1 MSEINLEQF
10 LENESIFTRIQ
21 SLNPYPFFDKMNAL
35 DMDKHLIVFYG
46 ERIVF
51 NKMIGFDLDTIASL
65 IVGVNGDKWENLIL
79 ANSLDILSGA
89 ERTVNEN
96 NSSNVINTGANTRT
110 HKISSFNDP
119 VLIEDSADVDSN
131 TGTVDNTGTRLLTEK
146 TKSMQTAYNNL
157 QLHKKLNIIESVVK
171 DVSNYLTLDIY

>member
-1 MSEINLEQF
+1 MLEITLDKF

-21 SLNPYPFFDKMNAL
+21 TLSPYPFFDTMQAL
-35 DMDKHLIVFYG
+35 EMDKHLSIKYG
-46 ERIVF
+46 ERIVYS
-51 NKMIGFDLDTIASL
+51 KIISLDLDTIVKL
-65 IVGVNGDKWENLIL
+65 IIGVNGDKWENLIL
-79 ANSLDILSGA
+79 ANSLDILNGA

-110 HKISSFNDP
+110 HKVSGFNDP
-119 VLIEDSADVDSN
+119 TLIEDSADIDSN

-157 QLHKKLNIIESVVK
+157 QLQSKLNIIESVVK

>member
-1 MSEINLEQF
+1 MNEITLDQF

-21 SLNPYPFFDKMNAL
+21 ALSPYPFFDTMQAL
-35 DMDKHLIVFYG
+35 DMDAHLTIKYG

-51 NKMIGFDLDTIASL
+51 NKIIGFDLDTLARL
-65 IVGVNGDKWENLIL
+65 IIGVNGDKWENLIL
-79 ANSLDILSGA
+79 ANSLDILNGV

-119 VLIEDSADVDSN
+119 ALIEDSADVDSN

-146 TKSMQTAYNNL
+146 TKSMQTAFNNL
-157 QLHKKLNIIESVVK
+157 QLQSKLNIIETVIK

>member
-1 MSEINLEQF
+1 MNEITLNQF

-21 SLNPYPFFDKMNAL
+21 SLSPYPFFDKMTPV
-35 DMDKHLIVFYG
+35 DMDKHLIMFYG

-51 NKMIGFDLDTIASL
+51 NKIIGFDLDTIAKL

-79 ANSLDILSGA
+79 ANSIDILNGT

-96 NSSNVINTGANTRT
+96 NSSNVVNTGASTRT
-110 HKISSFNDP
+110 HKVSSFNDP
-119 VLIEDSADVDSN
+119 ALIEDNADVDSS
-131 TGTVDNTGTRLLTEK
+131 TDTTDNTGTRLLTEK
-146 TKSMQTAYNNL
+146 TKSLQAAFNNL
-157 QLHKKLNIIESVVK
+157 QLYKKLNIIETVIK

>member
-1 MSEINLEQF
+1 MNEITLNQF

-21 SLNPYPFFDKMNAL
+21 SLNPYPFFDKMTPV
-35 DMDKHLIVFYG
+35 DMDKHLIMFYG

-51 NKMIGFDLDTIASL
+51 NKIIGFDLDTIAKL
-65 IVGVNGDKWENLIL
+65 IVGINGSKWENLIL
-79 ANSLDILSGA
+79 TNSIDILSGT

-119 VLIEDSADVDSN
+119 ALIEDSADVDSN

-157 QLHKKLNIIESVVK
+157 QLYKKLNIIETVIK

>member
-1 MSEINLEQF
+1 MNEITLDQF

-21 SLNPYPFFDKMNAL
+21 TLSPYPFFDTMQPL
-35 DMDKHLIVFYG
+35 DMDAHLTIKYG
-46 ERIVF
+46 ERIIF
-51 NKMIGFDLDTIASL
+51 NKIIGFDLDTLARL
-65 IVGVNGDKWENLIL
+65 IIGVNGDKWENLIL
-79 ANSLDILSGA
+79 ANSLDILNGA

-110 HKISSFNDP
+110 HKVSGFNSP
-119 VLIEDSADVDSN
+119 ELVEDSADVDSN

-157 QLHKKLNIIESVVK
+157 QLQSKLNIIETVIK

>member
-1 MSEINLEQF
+1 MNEITLDQF

-21 SLNPYPFFDKMNAL
+21 TLSPYPFFDTMQAL
-35 DMDKHLIVFYG
+35 DMDKHLSIKYG

-51 NKMIGFDLDTIASL
+51 NKIIGFDLDTLARL
-65 IVGVNGDKWENLIL
+65 IIGVNGDKWENLIL
-79 ANSLDILSGA
+79 ANSLDILNGA

-110 HKISSFNDP
+110 HKLSSFNSP
-119 VLIEDSADVDSN
+119 ELVEDNADVESN

-146 TKSMQTAYNNL
+146 TKSMQTAFNNL
-157 QLHKKLNIIESVVK
+157 QLQSKLNIIETVIK

>member
-1 MSEINLEQF
+1 MNEITLNQF

-21 SLNPYPFFDKMNAL
+21 SLSPYSFFDTMQPL
-35 DMDKHLIVFYG
+35 DMDKHLSIFYG
-46 ERIVF
+46 DRLVY
-51 NKMIGFDLDTIASL
+51 NKVISLDLDTIAKL

-79 ANSLDILSGA
+79 ANNLDILSGS

-119 VLIEDSADVDSN
+119 ALIEDSADVDSN
-131 TGTVDNTGTRLLTEK
+131 KGTVDNTGTIVTGKQIGR
-146 TKSMQTAYNNL
+146 A
-157 QLHKKLNIIESVVK
+157 HV
-171 DVSNYLTLDIY
+171 

>member
-1 MSEINLEQF
+1 MNEITLDQF

-21 SLNPYPFFDKMNAL
+21 SLSPFPFFDKMPPL
-35 DMDKHLIVFYG
+35 DMDKHLTMFYG

-51 NKMIGFDLDTIASL
+51 HKMIGFDLDKIASL
-65 IVGVNGDKWENLIL
+65 LVGVNGDKWENLIL
-79 ANSLDILSGA
+79 AAGLNILNGT

-96 NSSNVINTGANTRT
+96 NSSNVLNTVANTRT
-110 HKISSFNDP
+110 HKVSGFNDP
-119 VLIEDSADVDSN
+119 ELIEDNADVESN

-157 QLHKKLNIIESVVK
+157 QLYKKLNIIETVIK

>member
-1 MSEINLEQF
+1 MNEISLEQF

-21 SLNPYPFFDKMNAL
+21 SLRPYPFFVKITPLN
-35 DMDKHLIVFYG
+35 MDKHLLMFYG

-79 ANSLDILSGA
+79 ANGLDILSGA

-96 NSSNVINTGANTRT
+96 NTSNV
-110 HKISSFNDP
+110 
-119 VLIEDSADVDSN
+119 
-131 TGTVDNTGTRLLTEK
+131 
-146 TKSMQTAYNNL
+146 
-157 QLHKKLNIIESVVK
+157 
-171 DVSNYLTLDIY
+171 

>member
-1 MSEINLEQF
+1 MNEISLDQF

-21 SLNPYPFFDKMNAL
+21 ALSPYPFFDTMQAL
-35 DMDKHLIVFYG
+35 DMDKHLSIKYG

-51 NKMIGFDLDTIASL
+51 NKIISFDLETIARL
-65 IVGVNGDKWENLIL
+65 IIGVNGDKWENLIL
-79 ANSLDILSGA
+79 ANSLDILNGS

-110 HKISSFNDP
+110 HKVSGFNSP
-119 VLIEDSADVDSN
+119 ELIDDNSDVESN
-131 TGTVDNTGTRLLTEK
+131 TGTVDNTGNKLLTEK

-157 QLHKKLNIIESVVK
+157 QLQTKLNIIETVVK

>member
-1 MSEINLEQF
+1 MTEITLDQF
-10 LENESIFTRIQ
+10 LENESIFSRIQ
-21 SLNPYPFFDKMNAL
+21 SLSPYPFFDTMTAL
-35 DMDKHLIVFYG
+35 DMDKHLSMFYG
-46 ERIVF
+46 ERIVYY
-51 NKMIGFDLDTIASL
+51 KVISLDLDSIARL
-65 IVGVNGDKWENLIL
+65 IIGVNGSKWENLIS

-119 VLIEDSADVDSN
+119 VLIEDNADVDSS

-157 QLHKKLNIIESVVK
+157 QLHKKLNIIETVVK

>member
-21 SLNPYPFFDKMNAL
+21 SLSPYPFFDKMNAL
-35 DMDKHLIVFYG
+35 DMDKHLIIFYG

-51 NKMIGFDLDTIASL
+51 NKMIGFDLDIIASL

-79 ANSLDILSGA
+79 VDGLDILSGA

-96 NSSNVINTGANTRT
+96 NSSNVLNTGANTRT
-110 HKISSFNDP
+110 HKINSFNDP
-119 VLIEDSADVDSN
+119 TLIEDNADVESN
-131 TGTVDNTGTRLLTEK
+131 TATVDNTGTRLLTEK
-146 TKSMQTAYNNL
+146 TKSLQTAFNNL
-157 QLHKKLNIIESVVK
+157 QLQRKINIIETVVK

>member
-1 MSEINLEQF
+1 MNEITLDQF

-21 SLNPYPFFDKMNAL
+21 ALSPYPFFDTMQAL
-35 DMDKHLIVFYG
+35 DMDKHLSIKYG
-46 ERIVF
+46 DRIVYS
-51 NKMIGFDLDTIASL
+51 KIIGFNLDSL
-65 IVGVNGDKWENLIL
+65 ARLILGVNGDKWENLIL
-79 ANSLDILSGA
+79 ANSLDILSGS

-96 NSSNVINTGANTRT
+96 NSSNIINTGANTRT

-119 VLIEDSADVDSN
+119 ALIEDSEDVDSN

-146 TKSMQTAYNNL
+146 TKSVQTAYNNL
-157 QLHKKLNIIESVVK
+157 QLQSKLNIIETVVK

>member
-1 MSEINLEQF
+1 MNEISLEQF
-10 LENESIFTRIQ
+10 LENESIFTRIK
-21 SLNPYPFFDKMNAL
+21 SLNPYPFFDKITPLN
-35 DMDKHLIVFYG
+35 MDKHLLMFYG

-79 ANSLDILSGA
+79 ANGLDILSGA

-96 NSSNVINTGANTRT
+96 NSSNVLNTGANTRT
-110 HKISSFNDP
+110 HKVSGFNDP
-119 VLIEDSADVDSN
+119 ELIEDNADVESN
-131 TGTVDNTGTRLLTEK
+131 TATVDNTDTRLLTEK
-146 TKSMQTAYNNL
+146 TKSLQTAYNNL

>member
-1 MSEINLEQF
+1 MNEINLAQF

-21 SLNPYPFFDKMNAL
+21 SLSPYPFFDKMNPL
-35 DMDKHLIVFYG
+35 NMDKHLLMFYG

-79 ANSLDILSGA
+79 ANGLDILSGA

-96 NSSNVINTGANTRT
+96 NSSNVLNTGANTRT
-110 HKISSFNDP
+110 HKVSSFNTPD
-119 VLIEDSADVDSN
+119 LIEDTADLDSS

-146 TKSMQTAYNNL
+146 TKSLQTAYNNL
-157 QLHKKLNIIESVVK
+157 QLQRKINIIETVVK